1 MNYLNRIEKAKRTLA
16 SLAKPINN
24 LEMKYQN
31 MNAEQAWDLF
41 FSLIVIRFK
50 HGYHF
55 SVNADIDTKPIQWKT
70 LSDIYNFLDDM
81 VIKLS
86 QTVKEYKFLMDK
98 YGTEEYVECFKK
110 YYNDVNSKINEM
122 KVGSQTCKQMALR
135 YKIIQHILYQ
145 KYEVYLNEISKLTP
159 ERLFEDYFFKGL
171 MPLDTFDKECVDKE
185 GDPINYVSCIT

>member
-1 MNYLNRIEKAKRTLA
+1 MKKKTQETQEKSIVTATNLNPDLQIETDLRFSEEELVIEERKRRLGKKEELRFFEA
-16 SLAKPINN
+16 FYIRFFQSHVSSG
-24 LEMKYQN
+24 YGYN
-31 MNAEQAWDLF
+31 MNWGSSEYHIDD
-41 FSLIVIRFK
+41 VIDFDNFDISDV
-50 HGYHF
+50 HF
-55 SVNADIDTKPIQWKT
+55 PA
-70 LSDIYNFLDDM
+70 
-81 VIKLS
+81 
-86 QTVKEYKFLMDK
+86 
-98 YGTEEYVECFKK
+98 